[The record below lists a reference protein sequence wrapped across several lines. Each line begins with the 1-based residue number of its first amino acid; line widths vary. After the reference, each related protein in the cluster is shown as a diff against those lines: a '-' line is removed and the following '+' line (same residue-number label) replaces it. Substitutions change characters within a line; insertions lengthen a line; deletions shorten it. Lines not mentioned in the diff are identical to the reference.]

1 MHKLLS
7 DRETTKKHGNEE
19 TWDGTRRL
27 LVYLRQGGA
36 CLLTGVTPGVEGRG
50 RTGGGQHGCR

>member
-7 DRETTKKHGNEE
+7 DREMTKKHGNEE

-36 CLLTGVTPGVEGRG
+36 GLLTGVTPGVEGRG